1 MSLTFQ
7 LPLPDRVLSPNSRNH
22 WAVKSKAVKAARMT
36 ARIEA
41 RRVLSDARMEPPRW
55 KVATMSVVLFLG
67 PRNKQPDPDNII
79 ASLKAYID
87 GLADAGIVAN
97 DKNLWP
103 ERPEIRRVERL
114 ARVEIKITKSL

>member
-1 MSLTFQ
+1 
-7 LPLPDRVLSPNSRNH
+7 
-22 WAVKSKAVKAARMT
+22 
-36 ARIEA
+36 
-41 RRVLSDARMEPPRW
+41 
-55 KVATMSVVLFLG
+55 MSVVLFLG

-103 ERPEIRRVERL
+103 ERPAIQRVERL
-114 ARVEIKITKSL
+114 PRVEITITKSL

>member
-1 MSLTFQ
+1 
-7 LPLPDRVLSPNSRNH
+7 
-22 WAVKSKAVKAARMT
+22 
-36 ARIEA
+36 
-41 RRVLSDARMEPPRW
+41 
-55 KVATMSVVLFLG
+55 MSVVLFLG